1 MARDRK
7 RHASDKEVPTAP
19 PVAMPVTLSAHPTMA
34 QHREDFLAMI
44 RALAREAAR
53 RDHEAGL
60 AKTPDPRHSK
70 K

>member
-7 RHASDKEVPTAP
+7 GHASDKEVPTAP
-19 PVAMPVTLSAHPTMA
+19 PVAMPVTLSADPTTA

-53 RDHEAGL
+53 LDHETALGKSPNPSQ
-60 AKTPDPRHSK
+60 ART
-70 K
+70 

>member
-19 PVAMPVTLSAHPTMA
+19 PVAVPVTVSGDPTMG
-34 QHREDFLAMI
+34 QHREDFLALI

-53 RDHEAGL
+53 VDHETALG
-60 AKTPDPRHSK
+60 KTPDPRHSNK
-70 K
+70 